1 MSGVS
6 LPVIMAELVER
17 LDARDAVDPDPRV
30 LATSDPIEAG
40 NNRPCLLVV
49 PPAVDYAGGTFET
62 PNMECRVMALAASS
76 VFGLTAVDEIT
87 ALLDHA
93 GPLLPELRRA
103 EPTLYRL
110 TPETVVPAYVLM
122 FDTL

>member
-1 MSGVS
+1 VS
-6 LPVIMAELVER
+6 VPVIMAELVDL
-17 LDARDAVDPDPRV
+17 LDARNEDPPI
-30 LATSDPIEAG
+30 LATLDPVEAH

-49 PPAVDYAGGTFET
+49 PPTVDYTGGTFT
-62 PNMECRVMALAASS
+62 SPNHECRVMALARSS
-76 VFGLTAVDEIT
+76 VFGLDAVDEIA

-93 GPLLPELRRA
+93 ETLMPDLQRA

-110 TPETVVPAYVLM
+110 TPETQVPAYVLT